1 MTNYSNL
8 LGKHVTLSNDNIS
21 GTVVDIGTRW
31 GDAVILRD
39 DGQGWLATGPTDD
52 LYATAQKLGLLK
64 EGQEPTFWWISP
76 REIVS
81 VSTTVQLS
89 LDEFLGEKAVPKAK
103 FKPVIPAKAVEP
115 TAPML
120 TQVLDMLR
128 KKGNVTAIEAQ
139 GVLRC
144 RDLPK
149 RISELKQLG
158 HNILRSFHVDHT
170 GQRYARYTLG

>member
-1 MTNYSNL
+1 MTNYKNL
-8 LGKHVTLSNDNIS
+8 LGKHVTLNYDNIS
-21 GTVVDIGTRW
+21 GTVVDISNRW
-31 GDAVILRD
+31 GDAVIFRD
-39 DGQGWLATGPTDD
+39 DGEGWLATGPTDD
-52 LYATAQKLGLLK
+52 LYAEAALLGLLK

-81 VSTTVQLS
+81 VSTTALVS
-89 LDEFLGEKAVPKAK
+89 LDEFLGEKVAPKATYK
-103 FKPVIPAKAVEP
+103 KVIPAKAVEP
-115 TAPML
+115 TAPMA
-120 TQVLDMLR
+120 TKVLQMLR
-128 KKGNVTAIEAQ
+128 VKGNVTAIEAQ